1 MGTRWKVS
9 SLHLR
14 RASHISFRPG
24 WVTSTNLRSPHPN
37 GTQGG
42 HWTHLCFELDFHPAQ
57 RRRGKGR
64 LSSQGSKGLLQSS
77 RFESSSHT
85 LTPAT
90 NPTWLQFEKTPHPI
104 WWFRL
109 SDWRALRRSAVLS
122 QNRPAVG
129 KRGASAVTWNKSTW
143 WLHLQWAGVDFKL
156 RGPIGPPQGPGHTTH
171 PFQGC
176 FLSSEI
182 KGLSFVIPTCRDHS
196 NRR

>member
-1 MGTRWKVS
+1 MVPKEVNEHTCAS
-9 SLHLR
+9 SL
-14 RASHISFRPG
+14 
-24 WVTSTNLRSPHPN
+24 TSTQHSAGEGKAGYLFRDPKAFSIPHALN
-37 GTQGG
+37 QAHSLTQ
-42 HWTHLCFELDFHPAQ
+42 
-57 RRRGKGR
+57 
-64 LSSQGSKGLLQSS
+64 
-77 RFESSSHT
+77 
-85 LTPAT
+85 AT

-109 SDWRALRRSAVLS
+109 SDWRALRRSGVLS

-156 RGPIGPPQGPGHTTH
+156 RGPTGPPQGPGHTTH